1 MKKPQMEQEEKLQD
15 LAAVIFVTVAI
26 ISILGMVV
34 SQI

>member
-1 MKKPQMEQEEKLQD
+1 MKKSQKD
-15 LAAVIFVTVAI
+15 LAAVIFVTIAI